1 MQGNPFSSVS
11 MLIAVCIALLAQ
23 IATLVLAAYI
33 YFKPLSYEYF
43 DYLPWLQLS
52 LIPCGVLCIRM
63 SREQNRQLER
73 IIQYGVDG
81 RAKVLTIEPLGA
93 GDEVMQ
99 YYTFTVKADFQ
110 SEKIEIVDAITIE
123 TYKDISA
130 MDVVPIRY
138 IPNTCEVIIL
148 FDHLNQQKN

>member
-1 MQGNPFSSVS
+1 
-11 MLIAVCIALLAQ
+11 
-23 IATLVLAAYI
+23 
-33 YFKPLSYEYF
+33 
-43 DYLPWLQLS
+43 
-52 LIPCGVLCIRM
+52 
-63 SREQNRQLER
+63 
-73 IIQYGVDG
+73 
-81 RAKVLTIEPLGA
+81 
-93 GDEVMQ
+93 MQ